1 MINAL
6 FQNKVLEKIA
16 YRQCYNH
23 LDDNNR
29 IYKHQY
35 GFRSKHSTQSLLIKL
50 QNVLFKAKSRK
61 KKVLAIYVD
70 IKKAFDCVNHKILL
84 DKIEHY
90 KLPRKWFE
98 SYLKQRRQYTCVGG
112 VKSSLLDVIYGVAQ
126 GSIIGPLL
134 FLLMINDLPFASEFM
149 SLLYADDTSFLI
161 EADDIQTLY
170 QKANKQL
177 ASAESWFLDN
187 RLTLHPSKTRYMVY
201 SKVDS
206 MPDTLQLS
214 MLGHQIIR
222 VCENGPE
229 KTFKLVG
236 VHID

>member
-1 MINAL
+1 
-6 FQNKVLEKIA
+6 
-16 YRQCYNH
+16 
-23 LDDNNR
+23 
-29 IYKHQY
+29 
-35 GFRSKHSTQSLLIKL
+35 
-50 QNVLFKAKSRK
+50 
-61 KKVLAIYVD
+61 
-70 IKKAFDCVNHKILL
+70 
-84 DKIEHY
+84 
-90 KLPRKWFE
+90 
-98 SYLKQRRQYTCVGG
+98 
-112 VKSSLLDVIYGVAQ
+112 
-126 GSIIGPLL
+126 
-134 FLLMINDLPFASEFM
+134 MINDLPFAREFM

-206 MPDTLQLS
+206 IPDTLQLS
-214 MLGHQIIR
+214 MLGHQILR

-236 VHID
+236 VHIDEKLTFKHHITTVQKKIAESAESWFLDNRLTLHPSKTRYMVYSKVDSIPDTLQLCMLGHQILRVCEHGPEKTFKLVGVHIDEKLTFKHHITTVQKKIAEAEAKKLYQSRL